1 MKDPGRALGAPADI
15 AADKTL
21 RQFICLEVQRVLGN
35 VLNRELNLSVFFDGI
50 HINPCSRHGIFA
62 DIYVQVL
69 KHAPDAAAVRT
80 DQKRFRLEN
89 TDQVEI
95 AAFEPLRK
103 FSGSPAVPV
112 HSGSGS

>member
-1 MKDPGRALGAPADI
+1 M
-15 AADKTL
+15 
-21 RQFICLEVQRVLGN
+21 LGN
-35 VLNRELNLSVFFDGI
+35 VLDRELNLSVFFDGI
-50 HINPCSRHGIFA
+50 HINPRSRHGIFA

-103 FSGSPAVPV
+103 FSV
-112 HSGSGS
+112 HLLYQFIQVQVHEFQFNISGADLRCLDKVLRQLFQAL